1 MLFTF
6 SYIFSQRLRKKTNK
20 GKQEIL
26 STFDDLEI
34 SFLFYC
40 SSGLEFICLYILL
53 ELESYWAFLTITSIT
68 IVKKIDRFKNS
79 LIKKKINQKTKT

>member
-53 ELESYWAFLTITSIT
+53 ELESY
-68 IVKKIDRFKNS
+68 
-79 LIKKKINQKTKT
+79 